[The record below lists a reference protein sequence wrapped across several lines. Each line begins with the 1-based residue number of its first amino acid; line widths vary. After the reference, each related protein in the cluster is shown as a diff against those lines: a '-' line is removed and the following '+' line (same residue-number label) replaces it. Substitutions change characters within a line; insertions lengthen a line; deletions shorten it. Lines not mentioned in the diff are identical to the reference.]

1 MQKTLTLLIIIL
13 TSSIIYS
20 QQQMNNPGFEE
31 WEEIGFGPDIIEPI
45 HWSSIKSSD
54 DPILNGMAPVVLERS
69 EDAHSGNYSI
79 KLTNIATLGIV
90 ATGTTSNGRFHPNLN
105 PDLAYVYTDIEDDRW
120 HTAITDKPDSL
131 TGWYKCNPE
140 VNDFATVKFILHKG
154 ADSIP
159 SNEMNHIAIAYIEL
173 PSNNIDV
180 WTRFSTPFVYS
191 SDDNPQYILSVIT
204 SGNGTE
210 AISGSTAHFDDIELI
225 YNGSSVDEL
234 TINKLDVYQEYN
246 NLIIGFPANVS
257 NELNVEIRNISGQKL
272 ISTSINRSSSN
283 HIDVGSLKSGLYL
296 VTAANENSMYLC
308 KVMIIK

>member
-79 KLTNIATLGIV
+79 KLTNIATFIV
-90 ATGTTSNGRFHPNLN
+90 ATGTTSNGRFHLNLN

-257 NELNVEIRNISGQKL
+257 NELDLEIRNISGQKL

-283 HIDVGSLKSGLYL
+283 NIDVGSLKSGLYI
-296 VTAANENSMYLC
+296 VSAVNEQNMYLS
-308 KVMIIK
+308 KVMIVK